1 MTTIRSML
9 AGAVAL
15 VASLGLV
22 AEALAQTPPTS
33 PPTRLR
39 GSIAA
44 IDGKTA
50 TIATREGTSVP
61 VKLADNWAVMLVSPM
76 TMADIKENSFVG
88 IASLKGPDGTLNAL
102 EVLIFPEAARGSD
115 EGHYPWDLQPES
127 MMTNATVATVAAAP
141 DGQTLTLEV
150 QGRHADHQGEAGDA
164 YRDLRAR
171 RPRRRQGRRQGVP
184 GRDQGRRRRADGG
197 AAAGGQGWVDAA
209 DVGLVRLTDD
219 VKMRVRLAH

>member
-15 VASLGLV
+15 VACLALV

-39 GSIAA
+39 GSITA

-50 TIATREGTSVP
+50 TIATREGMSVP
-61 VKLADNWAVMLVSPM
+61 VKLADNWAVMLVSPV

-88 IASLKGPDGTLNAL
+88 IASLKGADGTLNAL
-102 EVLIFPEAARGSD
+102 EVLIFPEAARGSN

-141 DGQTLTLEV
+141 DGQTLTLKYQDGTQTIKV
-150 QGRHADHQGEAGDA
+150 KPGTPIVTFAPGSRDDATEAA
-164 YRDLRAR
+164 CQAS
-171 RPRRRQGRRQGVP
+171 RPSLNP
-184 GRDQGRRRRADGG
+184 PPIDP
-197 AAAGGQGWVDAA
+197 
-209 DVGLVRLTDD
+209 
-219 VKMRVRLAH
+219 RLAKGWAIGG

>member
-1 MTTIRSML
+1 MTLIRSLL
-9 AGAVAL
+9 AGTVAL
-15 VASLGLV
+15 VASLAFV
-22 AEALAQTPPTS
+22 ADALAQTPPAS

-44 IDGKTA
+44 IDGNTA

-76 TMADIKENSFVG
+76 TLADIKENSFVG

-102 EVLIFPEAARGSD
+102 EVLIFPEAARGSG

-141 DGQTLTLEV
+141 DGQTLTLKYKDGTQTIKV
-150 QGRHADHQGEAGDA
+150 KPGTPIVTFAPGDRSDA
-164 YRDLRAR
+164 KVGAKVFLGATK
-171 RPRRRQGRRQGVP
+171 G
-184 GRDQGRRRRADGG
+184 ADGG
-197 AAAGGQGWVDAA
+197 LTAGRLL
-209 DVGLVRLTDD
+209 VGKDGLTPP
-219 VKMRVRLAH
+219 M